1 MSSEVELENAEVGT
15 KFKSC
20 MGRVGLLV
28 GSDRVQP
35 CHVFGAGADPGI
47 YFGGGQTKVPNR
59 KLRAKPESRARSAR
73 VSRAKPE
80 SRARSARELRAKP
93 EPRAKPEKKRGE
105 GSGEGLGEPPPR
117 KFLKN
122 QT

>member
-1 MSSEVELENAEVGT
+1 MLRSYKVT
-15 KFKSC
+15 PKQ
-20 MGRVGLLV
+20 GRIQEFIL
-28 GSDRVQP
+28 
-35 CHVFGAGADPGI
+35 
-47 YFGGGQTKVPNR
+47 GGQTKVLNR

-105 GSGEGLGEPPPR
+105 GLGRGLGEPLPR
-117 KFLKN
+117 KFQKITL
-122 QT
+122 

>member
-1 MSSEVELENAEVGT
+1 MG
-15 KFKSC
+15 KFKFAS
-20 MGRVGLLV
+20 RVCEEWNRLGDGIV
-28 GSDRVQP
+28 SA
-35 CHVFGAGADPGI
+35 AGVDPGI
-47 YFGGGQTKVPNR
+47 YFGEGQTKVPNR
-59 KLRAKPESRARSAR
+59 RL
-73 VSRAKPE
+73 RAKPE

-105 GSGEGLGEPPPR
+105 GSGEGLGEPLPR

>member
-1 MSSEVELENAEVGT
+1 M
-15 KFKSC
+15 
-20 MGRVGLLV
+20 
-28 GSDRVQP
+28 Q
-35 CHVFGAGADPGI
+35 AGADPGI

-80 SRARSARELRAKP
+80 SRARSPRELRAKP

-105 GSGEGLGEPPPR
+105 MSGGSVSPSQENFWKIKLETIHFGAY
-117 KFLKN
+117 LKQLFDMTN
-122 QT
+122 EMV